1 MGGTRQ
7 WCQQGQNFPRE
18 ISVQAWEKRC
28 ILCIQG
34 CCLGSHM
41 RAGAVTFSVARVSTC
56 CTRTSGWASCRCR
69 LWCRVGIVATWLLE
83 HGSCLGIFPT
93 SLPSV
98 PTTLSGGAGAVLDW
112 VPGAGLAWAFLE
124 VSGPPLLSCPS
135 VFSLVGTSSSNCALC
150 WRTHSH
156 AVCLGNMWGALLCAP
171 HHMEGT
177 RTWLASWLARAGAWE
192 SLCYFHSSVLS
203 LYCAGGFCAGSK
215 ADGLL
220 HSGTY
225 FVSCFCDP
233 ALYQTSFLVC
243 SLLPLTT

>member
-1 MGGTRQ
+1 M
-7 WCQQGQNFPRE
+7 
-18 ISVQAWEKRC
+18 
-28 ILCIQG
+28 
-34 CCLGSHM
+34 
-41 RAGAVTFSVARVSTC
+41 
-56 CTRTSGWASCRCR
+56 
-69 LWCRVGIVATWLLE
+69 
-83 HGSCLGIFPT
+83 
-93 SLPSV
+93 
-98 PTTLSGGAGAVLDW
+98 LDW

-135 VFSLVGTSSSNCALC
+135 VFSLVGTSSSSCALC

-233 ALYQTSFLVC
+233 ALYQYTKHHSWFALCFHSPHRAFSQTETNLCVLL
-243 SLLPLTT
+243 SVLPLPVALSSALL